1 VFEFQRRRLLER
13 DDRGALRVQCSKHV
27 VDGPVFAA
35 RVDSLQDDQQRV
47 FFSAYIRLC

>member
-1 VFEFQRRRLLER
+1 M
-13 DDRGALRVQCSKHV
+13 

-47 FFSAYIRLC
+47 FFFGVHQALLMSEFLAVVV